1 MLKDVEQAFHILA
14 NLVGIPSR
22 CGGLASRLTTDP
34 QEHRSILLVPE
45 LIVHKIPLGIGSLV
59 GFIEMIDLISEIQ

>member
-1 MLKDVEQAFHILA
+1 MLKDVEQAFNILA

-22 CGGLASRLTTDP
+22 CGGLASRFTTDP